1 MPDSARAR
9 GLLAG
14 AVAAGSAVM
23 MGDDEATAA
32 AVPPPGLVTS
42 GAGAAEAAG
51 EGSGVVGGDEEG
63 AAEAAGVGLGG
74 AVGDSARAGDN
85 PETARTADAATA
97 HSREAIFRKISPRD
111 GDGLNA
117 SSRQ

>member
-1 MPDSARAR
+1 
-9 GLLAG
+9 
-14 AVAAGSAVM
+14 M